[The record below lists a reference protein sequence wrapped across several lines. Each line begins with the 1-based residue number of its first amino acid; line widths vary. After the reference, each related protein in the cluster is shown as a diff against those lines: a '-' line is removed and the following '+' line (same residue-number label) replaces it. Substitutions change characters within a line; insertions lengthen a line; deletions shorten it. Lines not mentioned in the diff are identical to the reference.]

1 MKAREF
7 VLATILIGVM
17 LSGAILSFGCTTPAE
32 PTSTTTVTSPS
43 TSTETSEPTS
53 GMYDLYYGAGAST
66 SGYFVWHVAL
76 SKVVDKYLPN
86 INLTVIETGAT
97 IDDLNGLRDGYWD
110 IAGHGGDV
118 PTLFECIRGE
128 GPAFEGEGKAYPEAR
143 LFWARCSLWFSV
155 VVTED
160 SGITSVA
167 ELDGEPFCPGYTG
180 SNAAKEFQR
189 IAGAL
194 GIAPDFHYADWT
206 DALKELADGHIVG
219 LYKSATWGA
228 LDASLKQVSLTK
240 PLKVIGFSDE
250 EKETLVTKEPFYK
263 DLMVYMAK
271 GTVAEYPDAG
281 DFWVDKRVAVQ
292 AASPR
297 LPQEIGYQIV
307 KAWHQH
313 HDEVVATFPKVA
325 EADPMELLMQCAPL
339 NSEMKL
345 HAGTVQYAKELGYDV
360 DPSQIPPEYKP

>member
-1 MKAREF
+1 MKIRHF
-7 VLATILIGVM
+7 VLAVILIG
-17 LSGAILSFGCTTPAE
+17 AILCVGCAAPAE
-32 PTSTTTVTSPS
+32 PTSTS
-43 TSTETSEPTS
+43 TSTSTVTSEPTS
-53 GMYDLYYGAGAST
+53 GMYDLYYGAGSST

-128 GPAFEGEGKAYPEAR
+128 PPAFEGKAYPEAR
-143 LFWARCSLWFSV
+143 LFWARCSLWFAV

-160 SGITSVA
+160 SGITKVA
-167 ELDGEPFCPGYTG
+167 ELDGESFCPGYTG

-189 IAGAL
+189 ISGAL

-219 LYKSATWGA
+219 LYKSSPWGVV
-228 LDASLKQVSLTK
+228 DASLKQVSLTK
-240 PLKVIGFSDE
+240 PLKIIGFSE
-250 EKETLVTKEPFYK
+250 EEMETLIAKEPCY
-263 DLMVYMAK
+263 DGLIVHMPK

-313 HDEVVATFPKVA
+313 HDEVVATFPKVD

-345 HAGTVQYAKELGYDV
+345 HAGTVQYAKELGLEV
-360 DPSQIPPEYKP
+360 HPSQIPPEYKP

>member
-1 MKAREF
+1 MKIRQFA
-7 VLATILIGVM
+7 LAVILIG
-17 LSGAILSFGCTTPAE
+17 AILCAGCTPAE
-32 PTSTTTVTSPS
+32 PAATTTVTSPA
-43 TSTETSEPTS
+43 TTETSEPTS
-53 GMYDLYYGAGAST
+53 DVYNLYYGAGAST

-118 PTLFECIRGE
+118 PTLFEIIRGE
-128 GPAFEGEGKAYPEAR
+128 PPSFEGKAYPEAR
-143 LFWARCSLWFSV
+143 LFWARSSLWFSI

-160 SGITSVA
+160 SGITKVA
-167 ELDGEPFCPGYTG
+167 ELDGKAFCPGYTG

-189 IAGAL
+189 VAATL
-194 GIAPDFHYADWT
+194 GIEPDFYYADWA
-206 DALKELADGHIVG
+206 DALKALSDGHIVG
-219 LYKSATWGA
+219 VYKSSTWGA
-228 LDASLKQVSLTK
+228 IDSSLKEVSLTK
-240 PLKVIGFSDE
+240 PLNIIGFSE
-250 EKETLVTKEPFYK
+250 EEAETLVTEEPFYT
-263 DLMVYMAK
+263 DEMIIHLPK
-271 GTVAEYPDAG
+271 GTVADYPDAG

-313 HDEVVATFPKVA
+313 HDEVVAAFPKVG
-325 EADPMELLMQCAPL
+325 EEGDPMDLLMQCAPKD
-339 NSEMKL
+339 SEMKL
-345 HAGTVQYAKELGYDV
+345 HAGVVQYAKELGLDV
-360 DPSQIPPEYKP
+360 DPSQIPPEYQEP

>member
-1 MKAREF
+1 MKIRQFA
-7 VLATILIGVM
+7 LAVILIG
-17 LSGAILSFGCTTPAE
+17 AILCVGCTTPAE
-32 PTSTTTVTSPS
+32 PTSTTTVTTTS
-43 TSTETSEPTS
+43 TATETSEPTS
-53 GMYDLYYGAGAST
+53 EVFKLYYGAGAST

-118 PTLFECIRGE
+118 PTLFECILGE

-143 LFWARCSLWFSV
+143 LFWVRNSLWFAN
-155 VVTED
+155 VVTKK

-167 ELDGEPFCPGYTG
+167 ELDGKPFCPGYTG

-189 IAGAL
+189 IAAAL
-194 GIAPDFHYADWT
+194 GIAPDFYFAEWA
-206 DALKELADGHIVG
+206 DALKALSDGHIVG
-219 LYKSATWGA
+219 LYKSSSYTT
-228 LDASLKQVSLTK
+228 LDASLKEVSLTK
-240 PLKVIGFSDE
+240 PLKIIGFTDE

-263 DLMVYMAK
+263 DLMIKMPK

-313 HDEVVATFPKVA
+313 HDEVIAAFPGVA
-325 EADPMELLMQCAPL
+325 EADPMELMMQCAPL

-345 HAGTVQYAKELGYDV
+345 HAGVVQYAKELGYDV
-360 DPSQIPPEYKP
+360 DPSQIPPEYHE

>member
-1 MKAREF
+1 MKVREVVF
-7 VLATILIGVM
+7 AIILIG
-17 LSGAILSFGCTTPAE
+17 AILCAGCTPAE
-32 PTSTTTVTSPS
+32 PAATTTVTIPS

-53 GMYDLYYGAGAST
+53 EMYDLYYGAGAST

-128 GPAFEGEGKAYPEAR
+128 PPAFEGKAYPEAR
-143 LFWARCSLWFSV
+143 LFWARCSLWFSI
-155 VVTED
+155 VVTEK

-167 ELDGEPFCPGYTG
+167 ELDGEKFCPGYTG

-206 DALKELADGHIVG
+206 DALKALSDGHIVG
-219 LYKSATWGA
+219 LYKSNAWGV
-228 LDASLKQVSLTK
+228 LDASLKEVSLTK
-240 PLKVIGFSDE
+240 PIKIIGFSE
-250 EKETLVTKEPFYK
+250 EQAETLVAKEPGYK
-263 DLMVYMAK
+263 GLIVYMPE
-271 GTVAEYPDAG
+271 GTVTEYPDAG

-313 HDEVVATFPKVA
+313 HDEVVAAFPKVD

-345 HAGTVQYAKELGYDV
+345 HAGTVQYLKELGYDV